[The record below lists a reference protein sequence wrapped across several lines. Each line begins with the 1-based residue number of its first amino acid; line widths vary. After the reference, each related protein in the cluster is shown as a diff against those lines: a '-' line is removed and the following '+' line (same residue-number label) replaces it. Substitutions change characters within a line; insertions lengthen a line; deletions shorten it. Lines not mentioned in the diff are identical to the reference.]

1 MGGRTGESARL
12 RRDLVT
18 LALIGVLLIAAL
30 AAGGASVY
38 RSFYSP
44 AAFVMRYLTLLAHGD
59 AADAL
64 ALPGVALDAD
74 GLAAAGLPATASD
87 AMLRQAALG
96 SLDDLRVTGEQ
107 PSGADTIVSVSFTA
121 GELPGAMS
129 FIVAPDGVA
138 GIAPTWRF
146 AQSPLAVIDVTVT
159 GSMAFDVNGFQVDK
173 RQVSAD
179 GADADPDASVPLVV
193 FAPGAYAIG
202 VDTSISAT
210 EGTVVLADAPRTST
224 PVTIE
229 AQATAE
235 FTALVQQQ
243 VEDFLTACAT
253 QQVLL
258 PTGCPFGFA
267 VENRVQELPRWS
279 IVQQPQ
285 IALVPDGGGL
295 RIVAAAAVAHIDVG
309 IVSLYDG
316 VFSEVSQDVPFTVDG
331 TISIAADGSASILV
345 GGTSDL

>member
-1 MGGRTGESARL
+1 MGGQQGEDARL
-12 RRDLVT
+12 RRDLVA

-30 AAGGASVY
+30 AAGGVTVY

-74 GLAAAGLPATASD
+74 ELAAAGLPATASD

-96 SLDDLRVTGEQ
+96 SLDDLRVTGEE
-107 PSGADTIVSVSFTA
+107 PSGADTIVTVSFTA
-121 GELPGAMS
+121 GDQPGTMS
-129 FIVAPDGVA
+129 FAVARDGIT

-146 AQSPLAVIDVTVT
+146 AQSPLAVIDVTVA

-173 RQVSAD
+173 RQVSTD
-179 GADADPDASVPLVV
+179 GADADPAASVPLLV
-193 FAPGAYAIG
+193 FAPGVYAVG

-210 EGTVVLADAPRTST
+210 EGTVVLVDAPRTST
-224 PVTIE
+224 PVAIE

-235 FTALVQQQ
+235 FTALVQQR
-243 VEDFLTACAT
+243 VEEFLTDCAT

-258 PTGCPFGFA
+258 PTGCPFGF
-267 VENRVQELPRWS
+267 VIENRVQDLPQWS

-285 IALVPDGGGL
+285 ITLVPDGGGL
-295 RIVAAAAVAHIDVG
+295 RIVDTAAVAHIDVG
-309 IVSLYDG
+309 VVSLRNG
-316 VFSEVSQDVPFTVDG
+316 VFSQVSQDVPFTVDG
-331 TISIAADGSASILV
+331 TISIAVDGAASILI
-345 GGTSDL
+345 GGTSDI